1 MAAWPRFLG
10 SAHFRFSQWLPV
22 RQGRDR
28 LSRATFGPSSVARF
42 FPTPRAAGLSAT
54 QGGSPRSSGLVTRR
68 SVKFPD
74 GHPGREA
81 RKPPGALSVF
91 LQRGIFLCQGP
102 WIGPMSPGL
111 TPPPSVPGALTR
123 GIEAVRRE
131 ARPRTVEQSP
141 HGGMPTPSALP
152 LGPQKFNFTAE
163 IKLNHG
169 FLKKLHKPVQTLGN
183 AAPKEDFLVP
193 AGHVRPPRRLSPPPE
208 SHPLSWLVPRPRAV
222 LSAGWGQSRDTC
234 APHTAAGGCPNQ
246 PTADAS
252 PALHKQLQ
260 EATGTGNRVA

>member
-1 MAAWPRFLG
+1 MPTSLSPPWVLTSAG
-10 SAHFRFSQWLPV
+10 SPSPQGLCGAGRGGGSLASFPGQCHFRFSQWLPV

-102 WIGPMSPGL
+102 WIGPMSLGL

-123 GIEAVRRE
+123 GIEAVSE
-131 ARPRTVEQSP
+131 T
-141 HGGMPTPSALP
+141 
-152 LGPQKFNFTAE
+152 
-163 IKLNHG
+163 
-169 FLKKLHKPVQTLGN
+169 
-183 AAPKEDFLVP
+183 
-193 AGHVRPPRRLSPPPE
+193 
-208 SHPLSWLVPRPRAV
+208 
-222 LSAGWGQSRDTC
+222 
-234 APHTAAGGCPNQ
+234 
-246 PTADAS
+246 
-252 PALHKQLQ
+252 
-260 EATGTGNRVA
+260 